1 MAVRAGGR
9 SRSRIAVATA
19 TLIALLVVLVLLAQL
34 LLPGLAATRARTRVE
49 RYGPVHSVHVSAF
62 PAVKLLWG
70 HADSVSVSAGRLTVT
85 PTQIA
90 SLLREARAIG
100 TLTVLA
106 QGGVLRTAQLPG
118 GLEVSDVR
126 MQKRGSSVVA
136 SARMTQVQ
144 LQRAMPSGFDVQPTA
159 SGEGQIEARASGG
172 LFGLQASID
181 VLVRASEGNLIA
193 EPRGLPFGGIA
204 TVTLFSDAHLKVQS
218 VGLRVIDQ
226 QPLTYGVSLRASLL

>member
-9 SRSRIAVATA
+9 SRSRIVVVAA

-34 LLPGLAATRARTRVE
+34 LLPGVAATRVHTRVE
-49 RYGPVHSVHVSAF
+49 RYGPVHSTHVSAF

-70 HADSVSVSAGRLTVT
+70 DADSVSVGAGTLTVT
-85 PTQIA
+85 PAQIVT
-90 SLLREARAIG
+90 LLWEARTAG

-106 QGGVLRTAQLPG
+106 QGAVLRVSQLPG
-118 GLEVSDVR
+118 GLELSDVR
-126 MQKRGSSVVA
+126 MQKRGSSVLA
-136 SARMTQVQ
+136 SATMTQAQ
-144 LQRAMPSGFDVQPTA
+144 LQRAMPSGFSVQPTA
-159 SGEGQIEARASGG
+159 GGEGQIEARASGG

-218 VGLRVIDQ
+218 VGLRIVRQ
-226 QPLTYGVSLRASLL
+226 QPLTYGVSLRAILL

>member
-1 MAVRAGGR
+1 MSRA
-9 SRSRIAVATA
+9 SRIALA
-19 TLIALLVVLVLLAQL
+19 VVLLVLLLALLAQA
-34 LLPGLAATRARTRVE
+34 LLPGVAATRVRTRVE
-49 RYGPVHSVHVSAF
+49 QYGPVRSVHVSAF
-62 PAVKLLWG
+62 PAVELLWG
-70 HADSVSVSAGRLTVT
+70 HADSVSVSAGTLTAT

-106 QGGVLRTAQLPG
+106 QRGVLRTAQLPG

-136 SARMTQVQ
+136 SATMTQAQ
-144 LQRAMPSGFDVQPTA
+144 LQRALPSGFSVQPTA

-172 LFGLQASID
+172 LFGLQASIN

-193 EPRGLPFGGIA
+193 EPSGLPFGGIA
-204 TVTLFSDAHLKVQS
+204 TVTLFSDVHLKVRS
-218 VGLRVIDQ
+218 VGLRLLGSDSDTYL
-226 QPLTYGVSLRASLL
+226 LTLQAQLV

>member
-1 MAVRAGGR
+1 MSRA
-9 SRSRIAVATA
+9 SRIALAV
-19 TLIALLVVLVLLAQL
+19 LALVLALALLAQA
-34 LLPGLAATRARTRVE
+34 LLPGVAATRVRARVK

-62 PAVKLLWG
+62 PAVELLWG
-70 HADSVSVSAGRLTVT
+70 QAGSVSVSAGTLTAT

-90 SLLREARAIG
+90 SLLWEARSIG

-126 MQKRGSSVVA
+126 MQKRGSSVFA
-136 SARMTQVQ
+136 TARMTQAQ
-144 LQRAMPSGFDVQPTA
+144 LQRAMPSGFSVQPTA
-159 SGEGQIEARASGG
+159 SGQGEIEARASGG
-172 LFGLQASID
+172 LFGLQASLT

-204 TVTLFSDAHLKVQS
+204 TVTLFSAPHLKVES
-218 VGLRVIDQ
+218 VGMRVVSQ
-226 QPLTYGVSLRASLL
+226 HPLTYGVSLRASLR

>member
-9 SRSRIAVATA
+9 SRSRIAVVGATI
-19 TLIALLVVLVLLAQL
+19 IALLVVLVLLAQL
-34 LLPGLAATRARTRVE
+34 LLPGVAATRVRTRVE

-70 HADSVSVSAGRLTVT
+70 HADSVSVSAGTLTVT
-85 PTQIA
+85 PAQIA
-90 SLLREARAIG
+90 SLLWEARTVG

-106 QGGVLRTAQLPG
+106 QGAVLHVSQLPD

-126 MQKRGSSVVA
+126 MQKRGSSVIA
-136 SARMTQVQ
+136 TATMTQAQ
-144 LQRAMPSGFDVQPTA
+144 LQHALPSGFSVQPTA
-159 SGEGQIEARASGG
+159 SGEGAIEARASGG
-172 LFGLQASID
+172 LFGLQASIN

-204 TVTLFSDAHLKVQS
+204 TVTLFSDPHLKVQS
-218 VGLRVIDQ
+218 VGLHVVRQ